1 MIDAYIN
8 NALPVH
14 GAGITE
20 GSYIEDPDIYLDIKT
35 KTSVLTPFNILRNE
49 YDSRVLLAESIIVG
63 DVPETYYFYDDLNID
78 SILDAN

>member
-1 MIDAYIN
+1 MSQLNLIPNLHQFGIN
-8 NALPVH
+8 QTLH
-14 GAGITE
+14 R
-20 GSYIEDPDIYLDIKT
+20 IYLDIKT